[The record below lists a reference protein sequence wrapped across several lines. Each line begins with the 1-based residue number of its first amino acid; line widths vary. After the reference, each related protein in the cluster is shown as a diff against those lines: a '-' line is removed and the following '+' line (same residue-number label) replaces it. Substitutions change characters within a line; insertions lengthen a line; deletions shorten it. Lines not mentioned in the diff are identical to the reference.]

1 QPYPAKSIRIINTT
15 TAGGPAELT
24 ARLVGQK
31 FTDAWGQ
38 QVVVDSRTGAGG
50 RTRAVNSACGTRSN
64 GPRAGCDREA
74 GNKRIVLGTGTS
86 RIFGVRSHG
95 EPSSA
100 LRCAPLAG
108 CERPRVG
115 RGPRVT
121 RAGTR
126 ARDKLSRSSS
136 SRYRPLPSRGR

>member
-1 QPYPAKSIRIINTT
+1 MVREFHTYALALCGVATTCAAQPYPAKSIRIINTT

-115 RGPRVT
+115 
-121 RAGTR
+121 
-126 ARDKLSRSSS
+126 
-136 SRYRPLPSRGR
+136 